1 MDTKLT
7 YAAITAR
14 GSPFVKFLAFKH
26 SENKLYHL
34 FTLNVCPT
42 LANPENLEMNPDQ
55 TYLDL
60 PCETKISLDCKFM
73 AVTSFSGEVKLIKMP
88 PIINPLRDDEPVQPP
103 PV

>member
-34 FTLNVCPT
+34 YTLNVCPT
-42 LANPENLEMNPDQ
+42 LANPENFEMNPD
-55 TYLDL
+55 
-60 PCETKISLDCKFM
+60 
-73 AVTSFSGEVKLIKMP
+73 
-88 PIINPLRDDEPVQPP
+88 
-103 PV
+103 